1 MYEREEK
8 VYQGSSYAEDMV
20 LDSWEGYVYWATS
33 LRVEVAHLNG
43 ANHQV
48 RKSASVVCCC
58 DFFHLS

>member
-1 MYEREEK
+1 MRQPLVYEREEK
-8 VYQGSSYAEDMV
+8 VYQGSSYAQDMV

-48 RKSASVVCCC
+48 RKKCKCG
-58 DFFHLS
+58 LLL